1 MSEPRELNRLEVL
14 QGLKTA
20 TYEASYATI
29 WATLTGGAY
38 LTGFALWLGAGPGI
52 IGVVT
57 AIPTFAGLIQLV
69 SSYFGE
75 RLSARKPFTGLFSI
89 IGRTL
94 WLPILLLPFVLG
106 RDRSLYPFLLLFAI
120 SYVCMNVPMPAYLSW
135 MSDLVPPDHRGRY
148 FARRNMIAGFVGM
161 IIGLPA
167 AWFLDAATRKSH
179 NEAMGFGVLF
189 GVGVLGGLLAF
200 ICLMRQPE
208 PPRYIA
214 PKDDTTPTGLAGV
227 LNYYRAPFA
236 DQNFRR
242 LIAFNAVLGIG
253 QFFAAPFFTV
263 WALQYLHLSYVPL
276 QIFATITSL
285 ASLGSMVLWGY
296 LADKFGNKPLL
307 AIGVCGTFTLPLYW
321 MLTNPLAPGM
331 MFFLVFMVSITGG
344 FFWAGVGIAQ
354 FNLLI
359 RLSPPEKTPVY
370 VATMAAVTGLAGGVA
385 PLLGSLLMSA
395 LSGWRGQFF
404 GITLQNFHVVFF
416 IAAILRLVSLLLL
429 RRVEDT
435 HAVSAREV
443 LQQIGRANPRSW
455 MHIRRLQQGGDE
467 EGRLRAMEVLGET
480 RTRLATDELIAALND
495 PSLAVR
501 EEAARALGEIG
512 EREATDALL
521 QVLNDPAAGM
531 VETVVKAL
539 GQIGD
544 PRAVSALIS
553 LMHSDALTVS
563 RRERF
568 AAIDALGVLGGEDA
582 ASSLREI
589 FYDAAD
595 EEIAERAAEALAQVG
610 DLRAVPLFAACLRAE
625 LTPHPLRLALAR
637 ALGNLPSSF
646 EAGEALLSA
655 LEASPHDPAY
665 LAALADALARQNV
678 TDAVPRLL
686 DSLLTLDSPLARRQI
701 TSALGTLLGEGDLLY
716 SLLAQ
721 ESFARDASVSRI
733 LQDAQKRLRDAP
745 IAAELDSALG
755 YYVGGD
761 YKEFVSVLATVGH
774 QLPTEFPLP
783 QTVLAH
789 LHSQKQDV
797 FPAECALLALA
808 AFRSLFTE

>member
-1 MSEPRELNRLEVL
+1 LSEPRELNRLEVL
-14 QGLKTA
+14 QGLRTA

-29 WATLTGGAY
+29 WATLTGGVY

-75 RLSARKPFTGLFSI
+75 RLSARKPFTALFSI

-94 WLPILLLPFVLG
+94 WLPILFLPFMLG
-106 RDRSLYPFLLLFAI
+106 RERSLYPFLLLFAL
-120 SYVCMNVPMPAYLSW
+120 SYICMNVPIPAYLSW

-161 IIGLPA
+161 LIGLPA

-179 NEAMGFGVLF
+179 NEAIGFGVLF

-214 PKDDTTPTGLAGV
+214 PKNEETPTGLAGV

-236 DQNFRR
+236 DQNFRC
-242 LIAFNAVLGIG
+242 LIGFNAMLGLG
-253 QFFAAPFFTV
+253 QFFAAPFFIV
-263 WALQYLHLSYVPL
+263 WALQHLNLSYVPL
-276 QIFATITSL
+276 QIFATLTSL

-296 LADKFGNKPLL
+296 LADKFGSKPLL
-307 AIGVCGTFTLPLYW
+307 AIGVFGTFTLPLYW
-321 MLTNPLAPGM
+321 ILTNPLAPGT
-331 MFFLVFMVSITGG
+331 MFFLVFMVSVTGG

-370 VATMAAVTGLAGGVA
+370 VATMAAIAGLAGGVA

-395 LSGWRGQFF
+395 LGDWRGQFL
-404 GITLQNFHVVFF
+404 GIELQNFHVVFF
-416 IAAILRLVSLLLL
+416 IAAILRLVSLLFL

-480 RTRLATDELIAALND
+480 RTRLATNELIAALND

-501 EEAARALGEIG
+501 EEAAYALGEIG
-512 EREATDALL
+512 DRGATDALL

-544 PRAVSALIS
+544 PRAASALIS
-553 LMHSDALTVS
+553 LMRSPALTVS

-568 AAIDALGVLGGEDA
+568 AAIEALGLLGGEDA
-582 ASSLREI
+582 AASLREL
-589 FYDAAD
+589 FYDASD
-595 EEIAERAAEALAQVG
+595 EEIAERAAEALAQAG

-625 LTPHPLRLALAR
+625 LTPPPLRLALAR
-637 ALGNLPSSF
+637 ALGSLPLSS

-655 LEASPHDPAY
+655 LEASPNDPTY

-686 DSLLTLDSPLARRQI
+686 DNLIALDSPLARRQI
-701 TSALGTLLGEGDLLY
+701 ASALGTLLDAGDLLY
-716 SLLAQ
+716 SLLSQ
-721 ESFARDASVSRI
+721 ESFARDTSVSRI
-733 LQDAQKRLRDAP
+733 LQDAQKRLRDDSVSTK
-745 IAAELDSALG
+745 LDSALG

-761 YKEFVSVLATVGH
+761 YGEFVSVLASVGS
-774 QLPTEFPLP
+774 QLSASLPLP

-789 LHSQKQDV
+789 LQTHQQNA
-797 FPAECALLALA
+797 FPVECALLALA
-808 AFRSLFTE
+808 AFRSIIAE